1 MCLGSSQPPGSVD
14 KGHIHFFHNGGG
26 SVQEVTVTPLTPPP
40 PKKKEVCGP
49 KRRASLELTF
59 EDVPLEKFMDLV
71 FTCMPGA
78 SIGDLGL
85 CCACMTS
92 LEH

>member
-1 MCLGSSQPPGSVD
+1 MTPPA
-14 KGHIHFFHNGGG
+14 
-26 SVQEVTVTPLTPPP
+26 PPPP
-40 PKKKEVCGP
+40 PKKKKKKEEVCGP
-49 KRRASLELTF
+49 KRMASLELMF
-59 EDVPLEKFMDLV
+59 EDVPLEKFIDLV